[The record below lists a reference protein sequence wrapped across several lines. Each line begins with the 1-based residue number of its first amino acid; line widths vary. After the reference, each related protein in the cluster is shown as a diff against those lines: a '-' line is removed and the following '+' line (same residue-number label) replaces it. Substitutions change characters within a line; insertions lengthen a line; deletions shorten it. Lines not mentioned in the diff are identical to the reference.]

1 MEIDLAGG
9 ELPDIGLQEFS
20 DRCDQL
26 SRGRAA
32 MPGCHQD
39 GGASGPR
46 STPVRSLTDAEYATV
61 RNRSTGSSEGSM
73 PSVTRIGSKTTMS
86 SPCSRVLSRP
96 VISRLPTL
104 TLSVLRQG
112 ADGSTVE
119 SFGPAIW
126 TPKSKSTGPRVRRVF
141 SSCRRKSEPLSFTAG
156 PDRNSSPATGLRW
169 YRTNL
174 ALPSAATQRKAC
186 SPWYATVA

>member
-46 STPVRSLTDAEYATV
+46 STPVRSFTDAEYASV

-73 PSVTRIGSKTTMS
+73 PSVTRIGSNTTMS
-86 SPCSRVLSRP
+86 PPCSRCVSTP

-104 TLSVLRQG
+104 TVLVLCHG
-112 ADGSTVE
+112 LDGSTVE
-119 SFGPAIW
+119 S
-126 TPKSKSTGPRVRRVF
+126 
-141 SSCRRKSEPLSFTAG
+141 
-156 PDRNSSPATGLRW
+156 
-169 YRTNL
+169 
-174 ALPSAATQRKAC
+174 PSAAI
-186 SPWYATVA
+186 WIW